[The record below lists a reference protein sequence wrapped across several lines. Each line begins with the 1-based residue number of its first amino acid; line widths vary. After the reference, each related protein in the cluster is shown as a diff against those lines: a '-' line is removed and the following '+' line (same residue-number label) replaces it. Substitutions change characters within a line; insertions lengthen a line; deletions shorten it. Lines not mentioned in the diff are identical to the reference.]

1 MEKTELELQVK
12 KVVEDLFSEK
22 EEAKIRENTE
32 QELQKAATTVANLT
46 SELETKNTEVST
58 LQEQLE
64 ASETRVQE
72 LTTELEAAGTEL
84 ETSKEKLAE
93 VEKSAAEL
101 QETVDNMNKDRVEEA
116 RMKELEDAGVANT
129 DRETQSVK
137 VREMTDDE
145 FASYKGEL
153 VSIREAVITEL
164 EKARE
169 KAEADAKAE
178 EEAARN
184 KAAEEAEDKEEAK
197 ENSDEAS
204 EEASEEEIAPAQ
216 ITPGHAAM
224 ASLNLEHLPDSDL
237 MAKYAELGKAMAS
250 RWKKSD

>member
-12 KVVEDLFSEK
+12 KVVEDLFNEK

-46 SELETKNTEVST
+46 SELETKNTEVAT

-153 VSIREAVITEL
+153 VSIREAVVAEL

-178 EEAARN
+178 EKVADVAT
-184 KAAEEAEDKEEAK
+184 KEAEKKEKVTET
-197 ENSDEAS
+197 S
-204 EEASEEEIAPAQ
+204 EEASEEEHIAPAQ
-216 ITPGHAAM
+216 VTPGYAAM